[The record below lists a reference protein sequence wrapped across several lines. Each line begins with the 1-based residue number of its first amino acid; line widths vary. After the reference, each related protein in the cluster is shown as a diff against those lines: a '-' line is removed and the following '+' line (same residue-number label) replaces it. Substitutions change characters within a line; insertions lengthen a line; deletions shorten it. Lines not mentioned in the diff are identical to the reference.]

1 MELETTLGSC
11 MKSCIVQRTVKISI
25 TTGSKKGAYRE
36 AAASLSHV
44 VTLLFVLLYR
54 LTEAFWS
61 HKLTC
66 NQYCLS

>member
-11 MKSCIVQRTVKISI
+11 MKNCIVQRTV

-54 LTEAFWS
+54 STEAFWS
-61 HKLTC
+61 HNLTC